1 MTRVRVFFAY
11 GGDRHITELFIASFC
26 DANGDDFFAEK

>member
-1 MTRVRVFFAY
+1 LCFFAY
-11 GGDRHITELFIASFC
+11 GGYVTELKCLSFC